1 MRHAHSHHVTFD
13 SHGRECNVP
22 ISFGAMP
29 VRIPAHPD
37 GLLHMVVA
45 KGFGREP
52 MMLVTS
58 LPVDGSFKSQWRV
71 VEGHLSRWRIE
82 ETIRFARQ
90 SYGFENIRVM
100 AYSRIRSMASPV
112 LASAYFATVWIGR
125 NVKREVLAEHLAQ
138 LGKRPGDVPEFAAY
152 AIADG
157 IRRAFTRFG
166 RWVRST
172 ADAMTEK
179 PGAACLQLLPGFAE
193 LFDLDDG

>member
-1 MRHAHSHHVTFD
+1 MHEVHELARQCVMRHSHHVTFD

-71 VEGHLSRWRIE
+71 
-82 ETIRFARQ
+82 
-90 SYGFENIRVM
+90 
-100 AYSRIRSMASPV
+100 MASPV

-157 IRRAFTRFG
+157 IRRAFTRFR